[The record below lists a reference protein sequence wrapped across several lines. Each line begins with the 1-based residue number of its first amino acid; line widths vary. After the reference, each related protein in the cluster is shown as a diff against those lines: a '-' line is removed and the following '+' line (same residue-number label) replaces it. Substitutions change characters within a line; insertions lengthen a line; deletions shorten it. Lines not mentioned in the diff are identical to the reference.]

1 MMALPVPAHARRRTT
16 CRRAAGFTLLELM
29 VVLVIIGLLA
39 GIVAPNLFKN
49 VGKSEVMTARAQID
63 SLSKALDQYRLD
75 NGRYPTTQE
84 GLAALVRQPANTPY
98 WDGPYLKKDV
108 PADPWHQAYVYR
120 APGEQGREYEL
131 LSYGADRMPGGTDKA
146 SDITSW

>member
-1 MMALPVPAHARRRTT
+1 MPAPHYSPAFRPTGGIR
-16 CRRAAGFTLLELM
+16 GFTLLELM

-49 VGKSEVMTARAQID
+49 VGKSEVTTARAQID
-63 SLSKALDQYRLD
+63 ALGKALDQYRLD
-75 NGRYPTTQE
+75 NGRYPSTQE
-84 GLAALVRQPANTPY
+84 GLAALVRQPPGTPY

-108 PADPWHQAYVYR
+108 PRDPWHQTYVYR
-120 APGEQGREYEL
+120 APGQQGREYEL

-146 SDITSW
+146 ADIVNW